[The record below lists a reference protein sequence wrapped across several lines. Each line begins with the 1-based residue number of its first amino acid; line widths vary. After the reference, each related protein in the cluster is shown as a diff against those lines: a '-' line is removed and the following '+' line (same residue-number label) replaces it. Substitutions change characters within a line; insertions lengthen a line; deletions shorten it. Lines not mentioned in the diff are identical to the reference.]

1 MKTRNQ
7 QGFAVMS
14 IMLVLMAATLFLT
27 GAIQANYALKRA
39 NRREKQRLR
48 QAIQALESQSPKM
61 NVNNLPMSN
70 TK

>member
-27 GAIQANYALKRA
+27 GAIQANYALQRA

-48 QAIQALESQSPKM
+48 QAIQALEPQSPKM